1 LQLYKILSM
10 NQKVKIARLSIFSN
24 TFLIII
30 KLVVGLMSGS
40 VSIISEAIHSSMDL
54 LAAIIAFFAVRIS
67 DTPAD
72 KEHPY
77 GHGKYE
83 NISGVI
89 EAILIVIAAFWII
102 IEAVKKIFD
111 NQPIDSIGIGFVVM
125 FVSAGVNLVVSH
137 RLYKVAKATESVA
150 LEADA
155 LHLKTDVYTSA
166 GVGVGLL
173 LIWITGLHFLDPI
186 VAILVAVFILFE
198 AFQLLK
204 SAYFPLMDTAMA
216 ENEIQII
223 YDSFKNKSLSFHDLK
238 TRKAGHYRFAELH
251 LEMSHN
257 LSLREVH
264 DVCDELETELK
275 SKIKNLQINIHVEP
289 TETTK

>member
-1 LQLYKILSM
+1 M
-10 NQKVKIARLSIFSN
+10 NKKTKIARLSILSN
-24 TFLIII
+24 SFLIVI
-30 KLVVGLMSGS
+30 KLIVGLLSGS

-67 DTPAD
+67 DAPPD
-72 KEHPY
+72 EEHPY

-89 EAILIVIAAFWII
+89 EAILIIIASFWII

-111 NQPIDSIGIGFVVM
+111 KQPIESIGLGFVVM
-125 FVSAGVNLVVSH
+125 FISAGINFFVS
-137 RLYKVAKATESVA
+137 RKLYKVAKETESIA

-155 LHLKTDVYTSA
+155 LHLKTDIYTSA
-166 GVGVGLL
+166 GVGIGLL
-173 LIWITGLHFLDPI
+173 LIWISGLTFLDPI

-204 SAYFPLMDTAMA
+204 SAYFPLVDTAMA

-223 YDSFKNKSLSFHDLK
+223 YSAFASKSLHFHDLK
-238 TRKAGHYRFAELH
+238 TRKAGHYRFAEIH
-251 LEMSHN
+251 LEMSQS
-257 LSLREVH
+257 LSLKEVH
-264 DVCDELETELK
+264 DVCDEIESDLK
-275 SKIKNLQINIHVEP
+275 SKIRHFQINIHVEP
-289 TETTK
+289 VENEI